1 MFIGVNVP
9 WDKEQLARLFVEVY
23 KVPYLVVRDAAGS
36 VAQSYGIDA
45 TPTTLFI
52 DKQGKVVARV
62 EGEEDSAELAKH
74 MEAIAGK

>member
-36 VAQSYGIDA
+36 VAQSYGIEA
-45 TPTTLFI
+45 TPTTFFI
-52 DKQGKVVARV
+52 GKDGRVVGRV
-62 EGEEDSAELAKH
+62 EGELDPAELAKH
-74 MEAIAGK
+74 LDTIAGG